1 MVAIRALRLLHTP
14 PSRCTM
20 YSQAFHRLVCIGS
33 HSYPRAVPCSP
44 RSRMHHFH
52 HYSHNLRHS
61 SSNLVQLPA
70 AHRKFI
76 LLPRANQRNNSFH
89 YHLPHSKKTR
99 NLFMI
104 VVRPE
109 SPFKS
114 HFLLF
119 RTPPA
124 RAFARIHDRLDTR
137 GIRFLLT
144 HKIRL
149 LCYCFTA
156 HTRSKKENKF
166 LLFHSVARSR
176 TPVE

>member
-1 MVAIRALRLLHTP
+1 
-14 PSRCTM
+14 M

-52 HYSHNLRHS
+52 HYSHNLCHS

-89 YHLPHSKKTR
+89 YHLPHSKK
-99 NLFMI
+99 NSQFVYVI
-104 VVRPE
+104 
-109 SPFKS
+109 
-114 HFLLF
+114 LLF
-119 RTPPA
+119 VRNPLLYRTFYCSALHPRA
-124 RAFARIHDRLDTR
+124 RSLEYTTVSTHAGFAFFSPTKSGCCAIVSPH
-137 GIRFLLT
+137 T
-144 HKIRL
+144 H
-149 LCYCFTA
+149 A
-156 HTRSKKENKF
+156 PKKENKF